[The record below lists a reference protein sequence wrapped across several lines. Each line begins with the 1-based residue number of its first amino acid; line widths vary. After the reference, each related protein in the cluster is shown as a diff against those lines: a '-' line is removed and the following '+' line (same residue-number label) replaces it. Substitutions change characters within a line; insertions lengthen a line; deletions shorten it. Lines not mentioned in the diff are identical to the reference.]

1 DDTGATRPA
10 DRLMRLGPASR
21 QALLLTAMEGFS
33 NKETARVLD
42 IDEDSVEQLVA
53 DAQSEIE
60 AELATDVLIIED
72 EPVIAMDIESMVRE
86 LGHTVTGIAATRDEA
101 VALARDK
108 APGLVLADIQLAD
121 GSSGIDAVKSILGSY
136 DVPVIFITAY
146 PERLLTGE
154 RPEPAF
160 LITKPFLPQTVKAAI
175 GQALFFHPRGRQSAA

>member
-1 DDTGATRPA
+1 RYARALTGSQRSGDAYVRASLEALLSGDTGLQEGLPPRVALYRLFHAIWVSSAPPNEAAGDDTGATRPA

-72 EPVIAMDIESMVRE
+72 EPV
-86 LGHTVTGIAATRDEA
+86 
-101 VALARDK
+101 
-108 APGLVLADIQLAD
+108 
-121 GSSGIDAVKSILGSY
+121 
-136 DVPVIFITAY
+136 
-146 PERLLTGE
+146 
-154 RPEPAF
+154 
-160 LITKPFLPQTVKAAI
+160 
-175 GQALFFHPRGRQSAA
+175 